1 LEALEFPDLLLAVWR
16 QQVGLSSLVMRCDLS
31 RRRLVRVR
39 QQIKIIGYLFGFIAP
54 EIATELAV
62 QLRRFAR

>member
-1 LEALEFPDLLLAVWR
+1 
-16 QQVGLSSLVMRCDLS
+16 VMRFDLS

-39 QQIKIIGYLFGFIAP
+39 QQIKIIGYFFCFIAP
-54 EIATELAV
+54 EVATELAV